1 MKKIIT
7 ILFLAIANGFPPV
20 VFAQIYPTKP
30 ISIIVPFPSGGT
42 TDILARE
49 LVKKIQSSFSYPVV
63 IVNKD
68 GASGIIG
75 SELVSRSIGDAHLL
89 LLTATHHV
97 INPSLYI
104 SLPYDTKKAFT
115 PIALIGVAPNILVA
129 NLNFPANNINDL
141 IQLAK
146 ANPGSIS
153 FASSGIGGAN
163 HLSGEL
169 LKSMTGIEIT
179 HVPYRGASPAL
190 KDVIAGHLPIM
201 FDGVAAVAP
210 QLQEGRIKALGITS
224 LKRSPLVPNLPTF
237 NESGVKGYEVNSWF
251 GLYGAPKLP
260 QSAVDRLS
268 SEFRSALAS
277 DEIRDKFNRL
287 GVTPGNIDQLVFA
300 NFVESELKKWESVAI
315 SAKIIKQ

>member
-1 MKKIIT
+1 MKKLI
-7 ILFLAIANGFPPV
+7 FLCLLEIASWACSSAL
-20 VFAQIYPTKP
+20 AQSFPTKP
-30 ISIIVPFPSGGT
+30 ISIVVPFPSGGT
-42 TDILARE
+42 TDILTRE
-49 LVKKIQSSFSYPVV
+49 LVRKIQPSFSYPIV

-129 NLNFPANNINDL
+129 NLNFPANNINEL

-146 ANPGSIS
+146 ANPNSIS
-153 FASSGIGGAN
+153 YASSGIGGAN

-169 LKSMTGIEIT
+169 LKAMTGIELT
-179 HVPYRGASPAL
+179 HVPNRGASHSL
-190 KDVIAGHLPIM
+190 KDVIAGQVPIM
-201 FDGVAAVAP
+201 FDGVAAVSP
-210 QLQEGRIKALGITS
+210 HLQEGRVKALGITS
-224 LKRSPLVPNLPTF
+224 FKRSPLALNLPTF

-251 GLYGAPKLP
+251 GLYGASKLS
-260 QSAVDRLS
+260 QLAVDRLS
-268 SEFRSALAS
+268 SEFRAALAS
-277 DEIRDKFNRL
+277 EEMKDKFFKL
-287 GVTPGNIDQLVFA
+287 GVTPGNLDQTEFA
-300 NFVESELKKWESVAI
+300 NFVEAELKKWESVAV